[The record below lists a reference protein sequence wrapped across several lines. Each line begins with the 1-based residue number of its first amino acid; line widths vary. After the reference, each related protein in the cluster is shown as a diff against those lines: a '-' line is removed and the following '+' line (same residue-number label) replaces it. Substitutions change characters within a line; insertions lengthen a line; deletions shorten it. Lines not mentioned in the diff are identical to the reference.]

1 MKSKRSLIAVILTI
15 CMIFSMV
22 CSAAPIPVIVENAS
36 EIEAA
41 SIDAELQEAAEVMSA
56 VVPGKNLLTGTTEA
70 YTFDEGVVPTWLTSQ
85 FYTRNE
91 NLGSGYRVFLVAD
104 LNGGYNGDYYA
115 VKIDVGS
122 LDRPFYVSTSYRA
135 VVDSTYP
142 RSISAAYYRAVCADG
157 TGAKINGDEK
167 VTTTATNYTKR
178 EVISKG
184 EDGAFRGTPENPVTS
199 IELRVLHENGSGSKW
214 KDYYDDIVVM
224 PFYKVTYHDA
234 NGNVASTEYVD
245 PRETSYTVA
254 SGNWTTTPDGT
265 EKVTSITLNYEDIDL
280 YPYEEQVV
288 VNDVVPGK
296 NILTNTTA
304 PYTFDAGIGT
314 AYATSSKTPTAYS
327 DNGNAVLKIAHTATW
342 AHDNVGLWSGSV
354 DRPVYIS
361 VMHKAAT
368 GALGSTCVFT
378 ICGENHSTTKTAV
391 DGWTKLEVYS
401 QKPSSSAPMTSLVVH
416 ATHAGEWEDYYDDL
430 VIMPA
435 YKVTYYDANGDVLE
449 TVYTDPRYDY
459 TVKTDN
465 VIAGFSGWTTTPDG
479 TEKVTSV
486 TLAYEDIELYP
497 YEEPIAPGKNI
508 LTGTTEAYT
517 FDAGIGTAYATSS
530 KTPTAY
536 SDGDNAVLKIAHTAD
551 WAHDNVGLWQGS
563 IDRPVYI
570 SVMHKAATGALGSTC
585 VFTICGENHS
595 TTKTEVDGWTKLE
608 VYSNLPSSSNPMTSL
623 VVHATHAAAWEDYY
637 DDLVIM
643 PAYKVTYYDANGD
656 VLETVYADPRYDYT
670 VKTDNVIAGSSGWAT
685 VAGEAAQAT
694 IALEHEDIDL
704 YPACEKL
711 HSTNGASIRADV
723 GGIRF
728 RAGITPGYKAD
739 ATVVAY
745 GHIVSTEKHIANPEE
760 LTFATSAKYVYGV
773 SYDVNSGRDAIYE
786 IDDKYV
792 YFTSVLVGM
801 ELTKTVCETKYIVRP
816 YVLMSD
822 GSYVYGTPVSRS
834 MLETANNI
842 IASDKATEEEIAAA
856 QRIIDACK

>member
-378 ICGENHSTTKTAV
+378 ICGENHSTTKT
-391 DGWTKLEVYS
+391 
-401 QKPSSSAPMTSLVVH
+401 
-416 ATHAGEWEDYYDDL
+416 
-430 VIMPA
+430 
-435 YKVTYYDANGDVLE
+435 
-449 TVYTDPRYDY
+449 
-459 TVKTDN
+459 
-465 VIAGFSGWTTTPDG
+465 
-479 TEKVTSV
+479 
-486 TLAYEDIELYP
+486 
-497 YEEPIAPGKNI
+497 
-508 LTGTTEAYT
+508 
-517 FDAGIGTAYATSS
+517 
-530 KTPTAY
+530 
-536 SDGDNAVLKIAHTAD
+536 
-551 WAHDNVGLWQGS
+551 
-563 IDRPVYI
+563 
-570 SVMHKAATGALGSTC
+570 
-585 VFTICGENHS
+585 
-595 TTKTEVDGWTKLE
+595 EVDGWTKLE

-834 MLETANNI
+834 MFETANNI
-842 IASDKATEEEIAAA
+842 IASDKATEEDIAAA